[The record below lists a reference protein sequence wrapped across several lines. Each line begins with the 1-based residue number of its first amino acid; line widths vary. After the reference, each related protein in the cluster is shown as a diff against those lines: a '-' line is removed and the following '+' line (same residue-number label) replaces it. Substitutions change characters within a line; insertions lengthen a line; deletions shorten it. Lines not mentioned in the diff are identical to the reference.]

1 MNFSTGTSLRAQS
14 PNTFL
19 TPSNASSAVTSPT
32 MARIALLGTK
42 YFAWNATRS
51 SRVMPAIDS
60 GVPVCGMP

>member
-1 MNFSTGTSLRAQS
+1 MNAWAGTSRRSQS

-32 MARIALLGTK
+32 MARMALLGTK
-42 YFAWNATRS
+42 FLAWNATRS

-60 GVPVCGMP
+60 GVPV